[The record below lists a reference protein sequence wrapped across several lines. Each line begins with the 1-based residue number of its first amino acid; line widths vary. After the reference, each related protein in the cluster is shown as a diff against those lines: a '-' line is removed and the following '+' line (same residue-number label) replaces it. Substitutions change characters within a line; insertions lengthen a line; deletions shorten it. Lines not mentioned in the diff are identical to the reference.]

1 MSAVELYESSVPPM
15 ATRCPPSVVRVDRVT
30 GRSLIYRHTPGS
42 LARER
47 LCRLAPND

>member
-1 MSAVELYESSVPPM
+1 MGLLESSAPPM

-30 GRSLIYRHTPGS
+30 GSSLICRHTPGF

-47 LCRLAPND
+47 VRNLASND